1 LIIFNTNTW
10 IPISYR
16 EVIEMKQANFIIFL
30 FFAAVSGC
38 EAESH
43 GLGESD
49 GDADGDSD
57 SDSDNDSDSDSD
69 GDTDSDS
76 DGDIDSSECTQGD
89 VWCLGDW
96 VAECDEDGDWVQQ
109 TDCSELGLVCAAGE
123 CVDISEECA
132 DAINEKSY
140 IGCEYFATTLS
151 NSQLLAASFTYA
163 IAIANNG
170 SSQAEIHIDDGPG
183 GVVSNDYVVSA
194 GQMIT
199 IEDLPWKEGIRS
211 ACTGTF
217 PSAVYATRK
226 VANAVYHVTSTMPVT
241 AYQFNALHYTT
252 GAFFSYTNDASLL
265 LPAHIYRDE
274 YVVMSRPTFK
284 IDVYSDGTSL
294 AYQPGF
300 LAILGSDEGTTVVDI
315 ESAAYTLA
323 SDSLSNASYSPLSPG
338 GSLTGVEIGP
348 YEVLQILSASEPGC
362 TDATACYT
370 SSCCNTPSTYDLTG
384 TVVRVVSG
392 PNPAVFGGHDCA
404 FVPFNKWACDHLEE
418 QMFPLETWG
427 THYLCPRNVTQVSG
441 EPTGWRV
448 LSGADANEISFSP
461 SSVHPAVTL
470 DKGEFIEFG
479 NFEDFEIVGEGRVSV
494 AQFMVGQNYTSD
506 TNPPLN
512 GDPAMALAVPVE
524 QYRTSYI
531 FLAPTSYVSNYL
543 TVVHKTGSYPSLD
556 GITIAGDTVE
566 ITDEYAR
573 TNLQIAGGVHDITS
587 TEPFGIEVY
596 GVGSYTSY
604 MYPGGLDLKEVDV
617 VVQ

>member
-1 LIIFNTNTW
+1 L
-10 IPISYR
+10 SLLSLSLLS
-16 EVIEMKQANFIIFL
+16 FL
-30 FFAAVSGC
+30 AVSDHAG
-38 EAESH
+38 
-43 GLGESD
+43 
-49 GDADGDSD
+49 GDRLFVDNFDVLHFEYELAVDSLCVA
-57 SDSDNDSDSDSD
+57 SQSYPRPWQNHFF
-69 GDTDSDS
+69 DT
-76 DGDIDSSECTQGD
+76 
-89 VWCLGDW
+89 L
-96 VAECDEDGDWVQQ
+96 
-109 TDCSELGLVCAAGE
+109 
-123 CVDISEECA
+123 
-132 DAINEKSY
+132 K
-140 IGCEYFATTLS
+140 
-151 NSQLLAASFTYA
+151 LLT
-163 IAIANNG
+163 
-170 SSQAEIHIDDGPG
+170 
-183 GVVSNDYVVSA
+183 VSA
-194 GQMIT
+194 AEFLVILALEVT
-199 IEDLPWKEGIRS
+199 RFDRPDLQRS
-211 ACTGTF
+211 TF
-217 PSAVYATRK
+217 HFQLERSVDLCLFELVK
-226 VANAVYHVTSTMPVT
+226 
-241 AYQFNALHYTT
+241 
-252 GAFFSYTNDASLL
+252 SL
-265 LPAHIYRDE
+265 
-274 YVVMSRPTFK
+274 
-284 IDVYSDGTSL
+284 YSDGTSL

-566 ITDEYAR
+566 ITDEKHSPQGQ
-573 TNLQIAGGVHDITS
+573 NSPQSPQGQSPQGQNPSLVI
-587 TEPFGIEVY
+587 
-596 GVGSYTSY
+596 
-604 MYPGGLDLKEVDV
+604 
-617 VVQ
+617 